1 MAQTAAPATAAQ
13 VIPYAPTFAAEIRG
27 VDFTRP
33 VCDAVARII
42 HRALMD
48 YKVLFFRDAE
58 MTPEQHVAFGKQ
70 FGELTVHPFV
80 PHLDHLP
87 EVMLLD
93 NHKDNPVFST
103 DVWHSD
109 ETFRSNPPMGSI
121 LRCIRIPE
129 RGGDTL
135 WADMAA
141 VYAGLS
147 DKMQHFLSSLEAVHD
162 FQNFRHKFDDLPIRE
177 RHGRLA
183 KMEEDLPNP
192 THPVVTTHPSTGQK
206 ILFVNPQ
213 FTIAIKDMREDE
225 SRALLA
231 FLFTQAATP
240 EYQFRLHWE
249 PNTMA
254 FWDNRGTQHYAA
266 NDYYPNPRTMHRV
279 TIKQERPFT
288 PPPHVIP
295 SGVEGQP

>member
-1 MAQTAAPATAAQ
+1 MMT
-13 VIPYAPTFAAEIRG
+13 VVRYGPTFVAEIRG
-27 VDFTRP
+27 VDFTQP
-33 VCDAVARII
+33 VSDANASAI

-48 YKVLFFRDAE
+48 YKVLFFRNAA

-80 PHLDHLP
+80 PHLEHLP
-87 EVMLLD
+87 EVMVLD
-93 NHKDNPVFST
+93 NHADNPLFST

-109 ETFRSNPPMGSI
+109 ETFRFDPPMGSI

-141 VYAGLS
+141 AYAGLS
-147 DKMQHFLSSLEAVHD
+147 DKLQQFLSGLEAVHD
-162 FQNFRHKFDDLPIRE
+162 FQNFRHKFDHLPIRE
-177 RHGRLA
+177 RHERLA
-183 KMEEDLPNP
+183 QMEEELPNP
-192 THPVVTTHPSTGQK
+192 THPVVTTHPATGQK

-213 FTIAIKDMREDE
+213 FTIAIKGMREDE

-231 FLFTQAATP
+231 FLFVQAATP
-240 EYQFRLHWE
+240 EYQFRFRWE
-249 PNTMA
+249 PDSMV

-266 NDYYPNPRTMHRV
+266 NDYYPSHRTMQRV
-279 TIKQERPFT
+279 TIKRERVFT
-288 PPPHVIP
+288 
-295 SGVEGQP
+295 